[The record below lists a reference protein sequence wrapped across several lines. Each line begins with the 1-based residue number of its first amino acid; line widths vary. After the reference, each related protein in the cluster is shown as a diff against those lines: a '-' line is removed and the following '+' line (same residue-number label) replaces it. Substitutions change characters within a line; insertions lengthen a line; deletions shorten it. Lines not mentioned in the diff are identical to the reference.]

1 MESSTSLNDGSNSI
15 DKISDNFTSIEV
27 DSKGSLNETS
37 MESSAKINEGSKGEL
52 VNTKI
57 FQNNGK
63 GTLNQE
69 DEKNE
74 DNGVHYNIDPSN
86 STDASSEEGIYA
98 KKNFTIPDF
107 DNSEKVSEENHDP
120 ANNTRINLK
129 NLVSS
134 KIDLN
139 NANNDDKDKNH

>member
-1 MESSTSLNDGSNSI
+1 MYVRFFFFAIVYVLLAVAFANPIVKSVENSTTFIEADNKSLSNETSIESSTSLNDGFNSI

-37 MESSAKINEGSKGEL
+37 MESSAKRNEGSKGEL

-74 DNGVHYNIDPSN
+74 DNGVHYNI
-86 STDASSEEGIYA
+86 GKI
-98 KKNFTIPDF
+98 
-107 DNSEKVSEENHDP
+107 
-120 ANNTRINLK
+120 INCKWHLSHG
-129 NLVSS
+129 V
-134 KIDLN
+134 
-139 NANNDDKDKNH
+139 